1 MKIFSKAFI
10 VAFSLL
16 SIITIQGDALEKAPP
31 NVELEGNANGI
42 VYIPGDEPFLLGEE
56 MVPGDKITRTLEIK
70 NKYDKSYKLYLK
82 AERVTPRETYDLLD
96 VINLKIT
103 HKDEVIY
110 EGAVSGEDG
119 MIEHIDLGT
128 YNPGDEHIYLGTYNP
143 GDEENLIA
151 TVEFDPSISPADA
164 NYWNKKAQVDWIFTA
179 QATEDTSKPITP
191 PSGNKPF
198 EDIGSTQT
206 GDTNILPYVI
216 LGGVS
221 VLGIYKFSFK
231 RGE

>member
-16 SIITIQGDALEKAPP
+16 SIITTQGDALEKAPP

-70 NKYDKSYKLYLK
+70 NKYDKPYKLYLK
-82 AERVTPRETYDLLD
+82 SERVTPKETYDLLD

-103 HKDEVIY
+103 YKDEVIY
-110 EGAVSGEDG
+110 EGPVSGEDG
-119 MIEHIDLGT
+119 MGENID
-128 YNPGDEHIYLGTYNP
+128 LGTYNP
-143 GDEENLIA
+143 GDEENLTAI
-151 TVEFDPSISPADA
+151 VQFDPSISKADA
-164 NYWNKKAQVDWIFTA
+164 NYWNKEAQVDWIFTA
-179 QATEDTSKPITP
+179 QATKDSSQPITP
-191 PSGNKPF
+191 PSENKPS

>member
-1 MKIFSKAFI
+1 MKIFSKAFL
-10 VAFSLL
+10 VAVSLL

-70 NKYDKSYKLYLK
+70 NKYDKPYKLYLK
-82 AERVTPRETYDLLD
+82 SERVTPKETYDLLD

-103 HKDEVIY
+103 YKDEVIY
-110 EGAVSGEDG
+110 EGPVSGEDG
-119 MIEHIDLGT
+119 MGENID
-128 YNPGDEHIYLGTYNP
+128 LGTYNP

-164 NYWNKKAQVDWIFTA
+164 NYWNKEAQVDWIFTA
-179 QATEDTSKPITP
+179 QATKDSSQPITP
-191 PSGNKPF
+191 PSENKPS
-198 EDIGSTQT
+198 EDINSPQT

>member
-16 SIITIQGDALEKAPP
+16 SIITTQGDALEKAPP

-70 NKYDKSYKLYLK
+70 NKYDKPYKLYLK
-82 AERVTPRETYDLLD
+82 SERVTPKETYDLLD

-103 HKDEVIY
+103 YKDEVIY
-110 EGAVSGEDG
+110 EGPVSGEDG
-119 MIEHIDLGT
+119 MGENID
-128 YNPGDEHIYLGTYNP
+128 LGTYNP
-143 GDEENLIA
+143 GDEENLTA
-151 TVEFDPSISPADA
+151 TVEFDPNISPADA
-164 NYWNKKAQVDWIFTA
+164 NYWNKEAQVDWIFTA
-179 QATEDTSKPITP
+179 QATKDSSQTITP
-191 PSGNKPF
+191 PSENKPS
-198 EDIGSTQT
+198 EDISSPQT
-206 GDTNILPYVI
+206 GDKNILPYVI

>member
-1 MKIFSKAFI
+1 MKIFSKAFL
-10 VAFSLL
+10 VAVSLL
-16 SIITIQGDALEKAPP
+16 SIITIKGDALEKAPP

-70 NKYDKSYKLYLK
+70 NKYDKPYKLYLK
-82 AERVTPRETYDLLD
+82 SERVTPKETYDLLD

-103 HKDEVIY
+103 YKDKVIY
-110 EGAVSGEDG
+110 EGPVSGEDG
-119 MIEHIDLGT
+119 MGENIDLGT
-128 YNPGDEHIYLGTYNP
+128 YKP

-151 TVEFDPSISPADA
+151 TVEFDSSISKADA
-164 NYWNKKAQVDWIFTA
+164 NYWNKEAQVDWIFTA
-179 QATEDTSKPITP
+179 QATEDFSQTITP
-191 PSGNKPF
+191 PSENKPS
-198 EDIGSTQT
+198 EDINSPQT

-221 VLGIYKFSFK
+221 ILGIYKFSFK